1 MELASRQA
9 AQGRAASER
18 PRGGS
23 GHPLI
28 ARFDKVRE
36 LLVRTGLPPEPDI
49 YDLFWRYAAGDDFQL
64 RKAVD
69 AALAAGPLDRAAVAA
84 LRRALCGDLDPSG
97 IAAMVEAARLQADWL
112 SRRLRDGQADLA
124 TYGRAIADGDAA
136 LNRTDAS
143 ATRDELAALIA
154 PLGAATA
161 DMMAANSR
169 LEGELA
175 AAVVEAAGLRDR
187 LAAAERAAV
196 TDALTGLLNRRGL
209 MEALEAAQ
217 ATARRESAP
226 LTVALVDIDHFK
238 RVNDTWGHALGDEV
252 LKFVGNHLKGGVGA
266 DSVVGR
272 LGGEEFVAVL
282 PGRPIAEA
290 VSSIDSLRSALAG
303 QVIRRTD
310 DGASMG
316 RITFSAGIAGDK
328 VTDSA
333 ESIIARAD
341 AALYAAKRGGRDRVV
356 HDRS

>member
-1 MELASRQA
+1 MEQAARQA
-9 AQGRAASER
+9 QHRAPDMAGRTA
-18 PRGGS
+18 
-23 GHPLI
+23 HPLL
-28 ARFDKVRE
+28 ARFDTVRD
-36 LLVRTGLPPEPDI
+36 LFVRTGLPPEPEI
-49 YDLFWRYAAGDDFQL
+49 YELFWRYAAGDDLQV
-64 RKAVD
+64 RKAID
-69 AALAAGPLDRAAVAA
+69 AALAAGPLDRAAVTA
-84 LRRALCGDLDPSG
+84 LRRALCGDHDPAG
-97 IAAMVEAARLQADWL
+97 ISAMVEAARIQADWL

-124 TYGRAIADGDAA
+124 SYGRAIADGDAA
-136 LNRTDAS
+136 LSRTDAS

-175 AAVVEAAGLRDR
+175 AAVIEAAQLRDR
-187 LAAAERAAV
+187 LAAAENAAV

-209 MEALEAAQ
+209 IEALEEAQ
-217 ATARRESAP
+217 VAARRESAP

-252 LKFVGNHLKGGVGA
+252 LKFVGNHLKGGIGP

-290 VSSIDSLRSALAG
+290 VSSIDRLRAALAG

-333 ESIIARAD
+333 ESVIARAD

-356 HDRS
+356 PDRS